1 MTCLLFYVVSIEM
14 GFQGVLTRWGM
25 KGGRASHGVTKS
37 HRRMG
42 SMGGGGVSY
51 TTFTSCIIFFSSNIH
66 WHLIKKK

>member
-14 GFQGVLTRWGM
+14 GFQGVCTRWGM

-51 TTFTSCIIFFSSNIH
+51 TITYGIVLFSS
-66 WHLIKKK
+66 HLTYTGI

>member
-1 MTCLLFYVVSIEM
+1 MTCILFYVVSIEM

-42 SMGGGGVSY
+42 SMGGGGVSLH
-51 TTFTSCIIFFSSNIH
+51 ILLFSS
-66 WHLIKKK
+66 HLTYTGI

>member
-1 MTCLLFYVVSIEM
+1 MTCILFYVVSIEM

-42 SMGGGGVSY
+42 SMGGGGVS
-51 TTFTSCIIFFSSNIH
+51 
-66 WHLIKKK
+66 